1 MFFKTYFCFAI
12 IIVEQKTARLI
23 SYCFPDIIA
32 DDICQDQRAY
42 DYAKLGMPLNKVA
55 HYVELNYYPDKEL
68 LVCISHI
75 NYSMLGMTHI

>member
-1 MFFKTYFCFAI
+1 M
-12 IIVEQKTARLI
+12 L
-23 SYCFPDIIA
+23 A

-68 LVCISHI
+68 LVCGIRIVI
-75 NYSMLGMTHI
+75 NKKLIIIILKIKYFFSLFNVKRICNLMKSNILVDM